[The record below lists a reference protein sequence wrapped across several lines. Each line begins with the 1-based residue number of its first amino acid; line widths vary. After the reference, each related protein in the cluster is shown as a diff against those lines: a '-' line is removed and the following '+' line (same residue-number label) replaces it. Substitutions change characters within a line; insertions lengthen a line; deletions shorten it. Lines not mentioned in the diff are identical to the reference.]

1 LYIISIEK
9 EGKNVKA
16 ATEIEMEQN
25 TNESEKEELTVPAFA
40 YELLRDI
47 LIPDLL
53 GKDTSEILYWAGKH
67 LARKFP
73 LMSVDEIIAFFNE
86 AGWGNLSVSK
96 QDKHGIELELTSELI
111 TRQFDLKTEARFKLE
126 AGFLAEQVQTQ
137 KKILTEA
144 NDEIIKK
151 AKKVRFIVQWDSRD
165 SI

>member
-1 LYIISIEK
+1 
-9 EGKNVKA
+9 VKA
-16 ATEIEMEQN
+16 ATEMEMEMEQK
-25 TNESEKEELTVPAFA
+25 TNQTEKEELTVPVFA

-47 LIPDLL
+47 LIPELL

-73 LMSVDEIIAFFNE
+73 LMSMDEIIAFFNE
-86 AGWGNLSVSK
+86 AGWGNLSVLK
-96 QDKHGIELELTSELI
+96 QDKHGLELELTSELI
-111 TRQFDLKTEARFKLE
+111 TRKFDLKTEARFKLE

-151 AKKVRFIVQWDSRD
+151 GKKVRFIVQWDSKD

>member
-1 LYIISIEK
+1 M
-9 EGKNVKA
+9 KA
-16 ATEIEMEQN
+16 ATEMEMELEQT
-25 TNESEKEELTVPAFA
+25 TNQTNEKEELTVPAFA
-40 YELLRDI
+40 YELLRNI
-47 LIPDLL
+47 LIPELL

-73 LMSVDEIIAFFNE
+73 LMSMDEIIAFFNE
-86 AGWGNLSVSK
+86 AGWGNLSVLK

-111 TRQFDLKTEARFKLE
+111 TRQFERKAETRFKLE

-137 KKILTEA
+137 RNVLTEA

-151 AKKVRFIVQWDSRD
+151 GKKVHFIVQWDSRD